1 MGGDRVIQLPGQS
14 CCCENVSEWSRHDEE
29 ETPMSDEAGGF
40 QQYFQYLNRIT
51 FRGRL
56 YKRLISSPIL
66 FLCARAFGPRLAEVG
81 SGTGAGVL
89 GAFPSWVVGFEIN
102 PFAVD
107 YSKRVGLRVSLIE
120 EGGLFPAA
128 DGSFDACVLDNVLEH
143 IADPQKVLDECWR
156 ITGPRG
162 GLVIAVP
169 GSRGFAGDPDHKVFY
184 GEEELRALDRRWTL
198 GKLFSIPALFRNRGL
213 SRSVRQYCLVG
224 VYTKAPG
231 MEH

>member
-1 MGGDRVIQLPGQS
+1 MQCDEGKARVSDDADR
-14 CCCENVSEWSRHDEE
+14 
-29 ETPMSDEAGGF
+29 F
-40 QQYFQYLNRIT
+40 QDYFQYLNRIS

-56 YKRLISSPIL
+56 YKRIISSPIL
-66 FLCARAFGPRLAEVG
+66 FLCARAFGPRLVEVG

-89 GAFPSWVVGFEIN
+89 GAFPSSVVGFEIN
-102 PFAVD
+102 PFAVE
-107 YSKRVGLRVSLIE
+107 YSRRVGLRASLIE

-143 IADPQKVLDECWR
+143 IANPQKVLDECWR

-169 GSRGFAGDPDHKVFY
+169 GSGGFAGDPDHKVFY
-184 GEEELRALDRRWTL
+184 GEEQLRALDRRWTL
-198 GKLFSIPALFRNRGL
+198 RKLFSIPALFRNRRL

-224 VYTKAPG
+224 VYTKTR
-231 MEH
+231 